1 MKRILLAALVIAA
14 LPLGAQAGDLSYSYL
29 QGGYQATDIDGLP
42 NAHGYGGTGSFALGP
57 NFQLHGGWAR
67 QDFNSSNVSF
77 DDWNLGG
84 GFHNPINATTDFVAN
99 ADYRRLNINGLSGD
113 IKTWSGE
120 VGVRSALAPQF
131 EGWALAGYEDGKNI
145 NGAVYGKLG
154 GQYKFGKN
162 ESGSGWGLVAEAKFS
177 KDINQYFI
185 GPRISF

>member
-1 MKRILLAALVIAA
+1 MKRILLAALVSAA
-14 LPLGAQAGDLSYSYL
+14 LPLAAQAGDLSYSYL

-42 NAHGYGGTGSFALGP
+42 NAHGWGGAGSFALGP

-67 QDFNSSNVSF
+67 QDFNNSNVSF

-84 GFHNPINATTDFVAN
+84 GFHNPINATTDLVAN
-99 ADYRRLNINGLSGD
+99 VDYRRLNINGFSGD
-113 IKTWSGE
+113 IKTYSGE

-131 EGWALAGYEDGKNI
+131 EGWALAGYEDGHNI

-154 GQYKFGKN
+154 AQYKFGK
-162 ESGSGWGLVAEAKFS
+162 SWGLVGEAKFS